1 MALSLNLKDLYDED
15 YHLWYSENARL
26 IREKKFDEIDIEHI
40 AEELDSMGRHEKDKL
55 ESFLIV
61 LFLHLLKLKY
71 QGNYEVGIR
80 SWKLSV
86 KEHRLR
92 TNKHLK
98 NNPSL
103 KGVLQEIVKDAY
115 SIARIEA
122 AKETGLTEETFP
134 LKMPFKLEQALAEE
148 WFPK

>member
-1 MALSLNLKDLYDED
+1 MTIGIDLKRIYDED

-26 IREKKFDEIDIEHI
+26 IREKKFNDIDVENI

-71 QGNYEVGIR
+71 QGNYEVGVR

-92 TNKHLK
+92 AKKHLK

-103 KGVLQEIVKDAY
+103 KGVLDEIIQDAY
-115 SIARIEA
+115 GIARLEA

-134 LKMPFKLEQALAEE
+134 MNMPFTIEQVLTDD
-148 WFPK
+148 WLPL